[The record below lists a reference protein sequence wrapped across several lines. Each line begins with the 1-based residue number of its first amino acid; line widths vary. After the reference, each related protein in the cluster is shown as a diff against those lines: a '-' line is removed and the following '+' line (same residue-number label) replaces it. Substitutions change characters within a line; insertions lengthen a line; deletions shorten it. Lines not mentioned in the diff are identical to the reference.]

1 MSEAV
6 AEKAICEN
14 CGVEVR
20 ENTSFCYNCGISVVP
35 EPLPEEFGLQDE
47 AEDVDPQTKA
57 ALDDLA
63 ERLKKGEEDDEKLAK
78 AAAERRKARV
88 KQRKP
93 KEYTWEPEEEGVGI
107 KMLVAIGAIILISGV
122 IVFLLVF
129 WK

>member
-1 MSEAV
+1 MADV
-6 AEKAICEN
+6 VLEKEVCEN
-14 CGVEVR
+14 CGADVR
-20 ENTSFCYNCGISVVP
+20 ENTSFCYNCGVAVVLPP
-35 EPLPEEFGLQDE
+35 ETDDVADDTDE
-47 AEDVDPQTKA
+47 QVDPKTKA

-93 KEYTWEPEEEGVGI
+93 KEYTWEPEDDGVGI
-107 KMLVAIGAIILISGV
+107 KMLIAIGSIVIISGV